1 MPKSVEEKLKSATLR
16 IATLQRELSDAEDVI
31 RAHAAARQWRQSS
44 SIARAWAV
52 TERKIGMAPEL
63 GMGYGAIVIDDLYTG
78 LNTGNFV
85 GNAMAE
91 AHRQLDIHARF
102 DETLGK
108 RTVGPVHIIH
118 SHVHNDDMFNTFMDE
133 TNAKVVEALAVPSK
147 FLGAGPAG
155 DAEINWGVGQSPV
168 KQRCPK
174 EDLTAYLMSLDPSDL
189 TFDKWKGNGLN
200 IFKAFKG
207 ESAGFELFD
216 NWSSGQL
223 VNMKTPYTYSSQRT
237 KLVWRGF
244 QREEEKTDE

>member
-1 MPKSVEEKLKSATLR
+1 MPKSIEEKLKSATLR
-16 IATLQRELSDAEDVI
+16 IATLQRELSEAEEVI
-31 RAHAAARQWRQSS
+31 QVQRTVSLWRQHWSL
-44 SIARAWAV
+44 ATAV
-52 TERKIGMAPEL
+52 SRRVGMAEEH
-63 GMGYGAIVIDDLYTG
+63 GAAYTGAIILDDFYAD
-78 LNTGNFV
+78 LNTGDYL

-91 AHRQLDIHARF
+91 AHRQLDIHAHF

-118 SHVHNDDMFNTFMDE
+118 SRVHSDDVINAMMDE
-133 TNAKVVEALAVPSK
+133 TNAKVAEALAVPSK

-244 QREEEKTDE
+244 QKEEEKTDE